1 MERVETLSTLKTS
14 DFDYP
19 LDRSLIAQKPRP
31 SRDASRL
38 MVLDHGKTHPG
49 KFTDLPGWLRKGDL
63 LVVNESQVIPA
74 RLALRKSIHHTD
86 GGSSTGGKGR
96 ALVVKTLN
104 RYEAE
109 AMLMPAHKFSSGGSI
124 FVEDSGVELRVIEK
138 LPDGIFRVLFSK
150 EIAWVL
156 REYGRMPLPPY
167 IKRVPDA
174 EDEKGYQ
181 TLFAKIPGSI
191 AAPTAGLHF
200 TRPVLESLEKKGV
213 GISHLWL
220 HVGLGSFRPVRCED
234 PTRHAISM
242 EEFSISDET
251 ARRIRET
258 KESGGRVI
266 AVGTTVLRALETS
279 ARMHGEVR
287 EMEGTTNLF
296 VLPGFRFKVVDGL
309 LTNFHLPRTTLLML
323 VCALGGRER
332 ALSAYAQAQRERF
345 RFFSYGDAMLIWR

>member
-1 MERVETLSTLKTS
+1 METITEGALKTS

-19 LDRSLIAQKPRP
+19 LDRSLIAQKPLP
-31 SRDASRL
+31 ERDASRL
-38 MVLDHGKTHPG
+38 MVLDHEKTHPG
-49 KFTDLPGWLRKGDL
+49 KFTDLPGWCRQGDL

-74 RLALRKSIHHTD
+74 RLALRKS
-86 GGSSTGGKGR
+86 TGGKGI
-96 ALVVKTLN
+96 ALLVKTLN
-104 RYEAE
+104 HYEAE
-109 AMLMPAHKFSSGGSI
+109 ALLMPAHKFSSEGSI
-124 FVEDSGVELRVIEK
+124 FVEDSGVDLRVIEK

-156 REYGRMPLPPY
+156 REYGRVPLPPY

-200 TRPVLESLEKKGV
+200 TWPVLESLEKKGV
-213 GISHLWL
+213 GISRLWL

-234 PTRHAISM
+234 PTQHAISM
-242 EEFSISDET
+242 EEFLISDET

-279 ARMHGEVR
+279 AKMNGEVR
-287 EMEGTTNLF
+287 AMEGSTDLF

-323 VCALGGRER
+323 VCALGGRSR